1 MRFESLWIQVYHLV
15 SISGSL
21 TVFSF
26 FSLFLNSKEDFQRI
40 FLLSFLIAEWFFVD
54 GFIPFYSTF
63 LGFFGV
69 PLIPSICYPGY
80 QNKCCVSNIGGW
92 SLSYFLTIFS
102 FWSFPSKS
110 LQLTFLFF
118 FEGGVLRV
126 DFQSFLPKAF
136 RCHFSDPPFGCFI
149 FCHFL

>member
-1 MRFESLWIQVYHLV
+1 M
-15 SISGSL
+15 SISRSL
-21 TVFSF
+21 TMFSL

-63 LGFFGV
+63 LGFFGCTIDFLHLLPWV
-69 PLIPSICYPGY
+69 PEQMLCQQHWWLIP
-80 QNKCCVSNIGGW
+80 
-92 SLSYFLTIFS
+92 
-102 FWSFPSKS
+102 
-110 LQLTFLFF
+110 FLFSHYILLLKFPLKKSSADLPLF
-118 FEGGVLRV
+118 FEGGVLRA